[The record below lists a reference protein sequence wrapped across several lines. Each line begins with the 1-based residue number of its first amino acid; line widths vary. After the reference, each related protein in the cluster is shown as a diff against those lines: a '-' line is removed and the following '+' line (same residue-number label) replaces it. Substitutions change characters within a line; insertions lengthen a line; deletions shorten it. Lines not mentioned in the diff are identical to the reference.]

1 MSQVFFFGRKIREG
15 SDLKKYQV
23 ASIKYQ
29 EIRYEVPRRL
39 YEVLSTRYQDLFGGE
54 SKFQSGSPLQHAAFG
69 VHHSTLNR
77 YQVTSSTKAVRS
89 TRRGLPTVGRRARS
103 VK

>member
-1 MSQVFFFGRKIREG
+1 MSQLFFLGRKIREG

-54 SKFQSGSPLQHAAFG
+54 SKFQSGFPLQHAAFG
-69 VHHSTLNR
+69 VRQKGEARAERQETRHF
-77 YQVTSSTKAVRS
+77 
-89 TRRGLPTVGRRARS
+89 RRGL
-103 VK
+103 